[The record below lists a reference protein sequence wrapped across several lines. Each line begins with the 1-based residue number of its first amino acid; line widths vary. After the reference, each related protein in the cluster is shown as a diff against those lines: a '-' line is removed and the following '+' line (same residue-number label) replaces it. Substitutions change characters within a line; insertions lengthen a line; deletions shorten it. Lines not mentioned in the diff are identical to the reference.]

1 MTHKPTYALEHS
13 LHPDHFGGVNPAIND
28 SSTYAFRNPQTMK
41 EIFEHEMEGCF
52 LYARHWNPTN
62 KALADALA
70 QMEGSEAAQVTA
82 SGMAAISTTLLQ
94 LCAAGDEIVCGR
106 TVYGGTYALL
116 KNFLPRLGIHTRFV
130 NLQNLAEVEKAITP
144 RTKVIYGEAIS
155 NPLLEVAAIPRLAHI
170 ANEHGL
176 TLVID
181 NTFSP
186 LLISP
191 LTLGA
196 HVVVHSLTKF
206 INGTSDCVAGAICA
220 SKAFVAQLTDVNK
233 GASMLLGPVLD
244 STRSAS
250 ILKNLH
256 TLHLRMKQH
265 SANALY
271 LAQQLQAAGVRI
283 HYPGLPT
290 HPQYQLLNNLMNE
303 GYGYGGIMTLDAGDE
318 ATAHRL
324 LMLMQEAKIGY
335 LAVSLGYFKTLF
347 SLPGSSTSSEIPV
360 AEQQAMGLTPGLV
373 RLSVGLDEDIADTWR
388 RLAACLEQV
397 GMLTGAVADSTFAVT
412 F

>member
-1 MTHKPTYALEHS
+1 MNHKPTYALQHS

-41 EIFEHEMEGCF
+41 EMFEHEMEGCF

-62 KALADALA
+62 KALAEALA

-82 SGMAAISTTLLQ
+82 SGMAAISTALLQ
-94 LCAAGDEIVCGR
+94 LCNTGDEIICGR
-106 TVYGGTYALL
+106 SIYGGTYAFM
-116 KNFLPRLGIHTRFV
+116 KNFLPRLGIHTHFV
-130 NLQNLAEVEKAITP
+130 NLQNLAEVERAITP
-144 RTKVIYGEAIS
+144 RTKVIYGESLS

-191 LTLGA
+191 IALGA
-196 HVVVHSLTKF
+196 QVVVHSLTKF

-220 SKAFVAQLTDVNK
+220 SKTFVNQLADVNS

-250 ILKNLH
+250 ILKNMH

-265 SANALY
+265 STNALY
-271 LAQQLQAAGVRI
+271 LAERLQAVGVRV
-283 HYPGLPT
+283 HYPGLPG
-290 HPQYQLLNNLMNE
+290 HPQYQLLNNLINE
-303 GYGYGGIMTLDAGDE
+303 GYGYGGMMTLDAGDE
-318 ATAHRL
+318 ATANRL
-324 LMLMQEAKIGY
+324 IILMQEAKIGY

-347 SLPGSSTSSEIPV
+347 SLPGSSTSSEIPLE
-360 AEQQAMGLTPGLV
+360 EQKAMGLTPGLI
-373 RLSVGLDEDIADTWR
+373 RLSVGLDEDIEDTWA
-388 RLAACLEQV
+388 RLATCLEQV
-397 GMLTGAVADSTFAVT
+397 GMLAELA
-412 F
+412 